1 MVDSALSIALQNSG
15 YLVWAQSGERAN
27 SAGVMKLLLLKELH
41 HVKKN
46 SDNLYGMDYQ
56 CGNDLLN
63 GVFVRSGSSGYSLHY
78 LDCFDLCGCVR
89 KGLPA
94 SQKGKAAKDSRIVGL
109 GVMNRTDYTYG

>member
-1 MVDSALSIALQNSG
+1 MVDSALSIALQNSA
-15 YLVWAQSGERAN
+15 YLVWPQSWERAN
-27 SAGVMKLLLLKELH
+27 SAEVMTMCLLKEGH

-46 SDNLYGMDYQ
+46 SDSLYGMDCQ
-56 CGNDLLN
+56 CGNGLLN
-63 GVFVRSGSSGYSLHY
+63 GLFVRSESSGYSLRH
-78 LDCFDLCGCVR
+78 LDCFGLCGCVR